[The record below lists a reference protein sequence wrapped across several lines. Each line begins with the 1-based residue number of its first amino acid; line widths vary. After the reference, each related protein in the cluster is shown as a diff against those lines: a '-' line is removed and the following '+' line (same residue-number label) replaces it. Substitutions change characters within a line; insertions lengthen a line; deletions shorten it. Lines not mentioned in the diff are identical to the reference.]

1 MSKTEIYIKKIIEET
16 GLSKKDIQERL
27 EEKKE
32 ELKGLI
38 TDKGALFVIAKE
50 LGVEIK
56 DQNSGIVE
64 DIELNVSDI
73 KPGMKNIVLVG
84 RVKEINQ
91 IHTFN
96 RKDGSEGKVGSFL
109 LHDKTGDI
117 RVTLWDKET
126 EVLNSREF
134 DVDELVKIVNG
145 YSKKGKYSGTEIHI
159 GKLGK
164 VIVSPTDVDYKKY
177 PKVSKKT
184 RQIKDVSLSL
194 NSVNIQGKV
203 IRKRPVNYFDRKDGS
218 KGRVSSINL
227 ADSTGSIRITFWDD
241 NTEKIA
247 SIESGDAIKITN
259 LNPRQSNLDSS
270 QIELFA
276 RNGTKI
282 KKLDEDIAVSTP
294 FVENIA
300 DLQDKNDI
308 VSFKGVVSSVD
319 NLKEVNLKSGEK
331 VSLLSFVVSDE
342 TDGIRVT
349 LWRELAEEYAKKLEA
364 GKGVYLKNVLIRY
377 STFSKRKEVTFTKSS
392 ELEFIDLEI
401 SDVKEIKEA
410 KPSERSSNF
419 TRDYT
424 KLKAIDSP
432 GFYEIKGVVVKEI
445 KNITIYDSC
454 SECFKK
460 IDNCTCESPGEREKR
475 MIINLILDDG
485 TDTIRT
491 TFIGEQAEELLEED
505 TEVIAKIVD
514 TPDYNSFLEK
524 LSQKLLGNDFIIRG
538 KAKFSDF
545 SKRYEIIAYDFKELD
560 VDKELQYA
568 MQEI

>member
-56 DQNSGIVE
+56 DQSSGIVE

-126 EVLNSREF
+126 ELLNSREF

-145 YSKKGKYSGTEIHI
+145 YSKKGKFSGTEIHI

-177 PKVSKKT
+177 PKISQKT
-184 RQIKDVSLSL
+184 KQIKDVSLSL

-241 NTEKIA
+241 NTEKIE
-247 SIESGDAIKITN
+247 SIESGNVIKITN
-259 LNPRQSNLDSS
+259 LNPRQSNLDST

-276 RNGTKI
+276 RNSTKI
-282 KKLDEDIAVSTP
+282 EKIDEDIEISTP

-300 DLQDKNDI
+300 ELQDKSDI

-349 LWRELAEEYAKKLEA
+349 LWRDLAEKYVKKLEG
-364 GKGVYLKNVLIRY
+364 GKGVFLKNVLIRY
-377 STFSKRKEVTFTKSS
+377 SNFSKRKEVTFTKSS
-392 ELEFIDLEI
+392 ELEFIDLNI
-401 SDVKEIKEA
+401 SEVKEIEET
-410 KPSERSSNF
+410 KPGERSTNF

-432 GFYEIKGVVVKEI
+432 GFYEIKGVIVKEI

-460 IDNCTCESPGEREKR
+460 IDNCACESPGEIEKR

-491 TFIGEQAEELLEED
+491 TFIGERAEELLEED
-505 TEVIAKIVD
+505 TDVVAKIVD
-514 TPDYNSFLEK
+514 TPDYNTFLEK
-524 LSQKLLGNDFIIRG
+524 ISQNLLGKDFVIRG

-560 VDKELQYA
+560 VEKELKYA